1 MTLPENKV
9 HFAVGLS
16 NGDNLIEGEGI
27 LLKVDG
33 EDSPWHKL
41 QKYIQDKD
49 LEIRSMSL
57 YSKTEV
63 GNRHYHLP
71 NASPKF
77 KGEAPKGFKFFRW
90 VAMEGLAGE
99 TLVEHYAVAE
109 AIFEDYKAQLWVSE
123 LDPDKC
129 WVNLVQNKGGR
140 KETAGS

>member
-16 NGDNLIEGEGI
+16 NGENLIEGEGI
-27 LLKVDG
+27 LLKVEG

-41 QKYIQDKD
+41 QKYIQNED

-57 YSKTEV
+57 YSKTGV

-71 NASPKF
+71 NTSPKF
-77 KGEAPKGFKFFRW
+77 KGEAPKGFNFFRW
-90 VAMEGLAGE
+90 VAMEGLTGGDV
-99 TLVEHYAVAE
+99 VEHYAVAE
-109 AIFEDYKAQLWVSE
+109 AVFDDYKAQLWVSE

-129 WVNLVQNKGGR
+129 WVNIINL
-140 KETAGS
+140 